1 LRFKTRSPGTALLVQ
16 QLQDFP
22 WGDHDDGPDALEQAL
37 RLMIELWNG
46 RHQTAL
52 APTAHQLER
61 VVRKIAAGSVGDAA
75 RHGHSGAGSSTVVCR
90 WSVALAVFRWK

>member
-22 WGDHDDGPDALEQAL
+22 LGDHDDGPDALEQAL

-46 RHQTAL
+46 RQQPPL
-52 APTAHQLER
+52 PQRL
-61 VVRKIAAGSVGDAA
+61 IS
-75 RHGHSGAGSSTVVCR
+75 
-90 WSVALAVFRWK
+90 